1 MAVGDPD
8 LRVPEDDG
16 LAKLAGDLDAMQRH
30 LDNQVRRM
38 DGIVDRIQA
47 RWRGATGDAYRTLHT
62 EAAQDAVRIREHLR
76 LLEEA
81 VRFSRNGFSEQELEV
96 LSRLRKLQDQIDVAR
111 EANALQAPPPGAPA
125 AESAPVPVPVPRSR
139 IEDV

>member
-1 MAVGDPD
+1 M
-8 LRVPEDDG
+8 PENDG
-16 LAKLAGDLDAMQRH
+16 LTKLAGDLDVMQRH
-30 LDNQVRRM
+30 LDTQVRLM

-47 RWRGATGDAYRTLHT
+47 RWHGATGDAYRALHN

-81 VRFSRNGFSEQELEV
+81 VRLSRDGFTEQELEV
-96 LSRLRKLQDQIDVAR
+96 LSRMRKLQDQVDVAR

-125 AESAPVPVPVPRSR
+125 AEPAPVPRSR